1 MTEPSSPQ
9 VDAPVEPR
17 TASPTSSAPAPWWVK
32 ASWAAPLLSFI
43 GNISTKSAVDRL
55 VEAGGPVAMVG
66 HAFGLVW
73 GALFLSGAGFGLISL
88 VAAIRHKRLAWALQG
103 LAGMGVVALFV
114 LAAVVGLMAMRA
126 RGG

>member
-1 MTEPSSPQ
+1 VDSP
-9 VDAPVEPR
+9 
-17 TASPTSSAPAPWWVK
+17 
-32 ASWAAPLLSFI
+32 
-43 GNISTKSAVDRL
+43 
-55 VEAGGPVAMVG
+55 
-66 HAFGLVW
+66 FGLLNETRALADRNLPCW
-73 GALFLSGAGFGLISL
+73 GRFPRRRHHASLGRCGPRVCGSGLRVSDCSEIHSGAGFGLISL